1 MKRDLLRYESFY
13 ASASTDGHRL
23 YTTSRAGKIV
33 ALNIRSGSIVWTRSM
48 GTTGYATPAIADGRV
63 FVGGFDS
70 QLRAL
75 RATTGSQ
82 LWSRGVGGKVLSP
95 ALVVGNLVFVSTL
108 NGKTVGLRVADGKI
122 VWRHKLGA
130 YAPGIA
136 TKNRYYFSL
145 NGFLAAYKGRL
156 SPRGTR

>member
-13 ASASTDGHRL
+13 ASASTDGQRL

-33 ALNIRSGSIVWTRSM
+33 ALSARSGNIVWTYSM
-48 GTTGYATPAIADGRV
+48 GSLGYATPAIADGRI
-63 FVGGFDS
+63 FVGGFDR
-70 QLRAL
+70 QLRAF
-75 RATTGSQ
+75 RANNGRV
-82 LWSRGVGGKVLSP
+82 LWSTSVGGKVLSP

-108 NGKTVGLRVADGKI
+108 NGKTVGLRAADGKI

-136 TKNRYYFSL
+136 TDHRYYFSL
-145 NGFLAAYKGRL
+145 NGFLAAYRGKF
-156 SPRGTR
+156 SPRD